1 VYETALAAILIFYY
15 STLHGQKPQN
25 STTQF
30 PAAPMELA
38 VWQRIP
44 SAKEISGL
52 NRNPNHSKIPMRNTR
67 PIAPIVAKID
77 QFHPQIMND
86 KVAAPH
92 ARTLRVDR
100 ASRHREGFVLPK
112 KIDELLPGA
121 RRQ

>member
-1 VYETALAAILIFYY
+1 VYETAIAATFIVYY

-30 PAAPMELA
+30 LAAPMETA

-44 SAKEISGL
+44 SAKEISDL

-67 PIAPIVAKID
+67 PLALIVAKINLL
-77 QFHPQIMND
+77 HPQIKND
-86 KVAAPH
+86 KVAAQL

-100 ASRHREGFVLPK
+100 ASNHREGFVLS
-112 KIDELLPGA
+112 
-121 RRQ
+121 Q